1 MADGV
6 DMMCILGTTQQIGQV
21 DVARCTMMTSVLSSR
36 SAKLA
41 PMTSASAAST
51 TPAPISKTVRI
62 AVALLTGVLVCILA
76 WRVAGIIWTLL
87 TPAPRNAAAEAR
99 DTSGDWE
106 RARNL
111 FGDADSAA
119 ASTAAA
125 NTAGIRLR
133 GVYAVDGKTLSAA
146 VVNTGGK
153 RDLAVRVGDEI
164 EKGVT
169 LAAVEADYI
178 EISRGGA
185 RERIELD
192 RRIVAQR
199 GGPGAANIRGFKL
212 NVVRTGPNA
221 VSLSRSELN
230 TTLQDPNQLLYTGRI
245 GTGSGGGVRI
255 DSAPTG
261 SLPQKLGLME
271 GDVIRSLNG
280 QPVNSAG
287 DLARLYGQFGTL
299 SSLRAE
305 VQRGGQTVVMNLQ
318 ITP

>member
-1 MADGV
+1 MN
-6 DMMCILGTTQQIGQV
+6 
-21 DVARCTMMTSVLSSR
+21 SSLH
-36 SAKLA
+36 AA
-41 PMTSASAAST
+41 QAASSS
-51 TPAPISKTVRI
+51 P
-62 AVALLTGVLVCILA
+62 AVAAPRAVRLTATLLTAALLCVLA
-76 WRVAGIIWTLL
+76 WMLAGMIWTLL
-87 TPAPRNAAAEAR
+87 TPAQRPAAAAVREGAN
-99 DTSGDWE
+99 DWE
-106 RARNL
+106 RARAL
-111 FGDADSAA
+111 FGDEAA
-119 ASTAAA
+119 APTQAAA
-125 NTAGIRLR
+125 VNTSGIRLR

-153 RDLAVRVGDEI
+153 RDLTVRIGEEI

-192 RRIVAQR
+192 RRVVAQR
-199 GGPGAANIRGFKL
+199 GGSGGVGGAANIRGFRL
-212 NVVRTGPNA
+212 NVAKTGPNNY
-221 VSLSRSELN
+221 SLSRSELN
-230 TTLQDPNQLLYTGRI
+230 NTLQDPNQLAYTGRI

-299 SSLRAE
+299 SSLRAD
-305 VQRGGQTVVMNLQ
+305 VMRGGQMMVMNLQ

>member
-1 MADGV
+1 MNSAQ
-6 DMMCILGTTQQIGQV
+6 TTLPAPAV
-21 DVARCTMMTSVLSSR
+21 AVARPVR
-36 SAKLA
+36 V
-41 PMTSASAAST
+41 AAT
-51 TPAPISKTVRI
+51 LLTA
-62 AVALLTGVLVCILA
+62 ALLCVLA
-76 WRVAGIIWTLL
+76 WMLAGMIWALL
-87 TPAPRNAAAEAR
+87 TPAQRPVAAAVQEGAN
-99 DTSGDWE
+99 DWE
-106 RARNL
+106 RARAL
-111 FGDADSAA
+111 FGDEAA
-119 ASTAAA
+119 APSQAAA
-125 NTAGIRLR
+125 VNTSGIRLR
-133 GVYAVDGKTLSAA
+133 GVYAVDSKTLSAA

-153 RDLAVRVGDEI
+153 RDLTVRIGEEI

-199 GGPGAANIRGFKL
+199 GGVGGAANIRGFRL
-212 NVVRTGPNA
+212 NVAKTGPNNY
-221 VSLSRSELN
+221 SLSRSELN
-230 TTLQDPNQLLYTGRI
+230 NTLQDPNQLAYTGRI

-261 SLPQKLGLME
+261 SLPHKLGLME

-299 SSLRAE
+299 SSLRAD
-305 VQRGGQTVVMNLQ
+305 VMRGGQMVVMNLQ

>member
-1 MADGV
+1 MTAS
-6 DMMCILGTTQQIGQV
+6 LNP
-21 DVARCTMMTSVLSSR
+21 ARTATS
-36 SAKLA
+36 
-41 PMTSASAAST
+41 
-51 TPAPISKTVRI
+51 TPAVAVSQPIRLAAT
-62 AVALLTGVLVCILA
+62 LLTATLLCVLA
-76 WRVAGIIWTLL
+76 WMLAGMIWALL
-87 TPAPRNAAAEAR
+87 TPAQRPVAAPTLAGA
-99 DTSGDWE
+99 SDWE
-106 RARNL
+106 RARAL
-111 FGDADSAA
+111 FGDEAA
-119 ASTAAA
+119 ASGQTAAV
-125 NTAGIRLR
+125 NTSGIRLR

-153 RDLAVRVGDEI
+153 RDLTVRIGEEI

-169 LAAVEADYI
+169 LAAVEADHI

-199 GGPGAANIRGFKL
+199 GGAAGSANIRGFRL
-212 NVVRTGPNA
+212 NVAKTGPNNY
-221 VSLSRSELN
+221 SLSRSELN
-230 TTLQDPNQLLYTGRI
+230 ATLQDPNQLAYTGRI

-299 SSLRAE
+299 SNLRAD
-305 VQRGGQTVVMNLQ
+305 VMRGGQLMVMNLQ

>member
-1 MADGV
+1 MNPA
-6 DMMCILGTTQQIGQV
+6 Q
-21 DVARCTMMTSVLSSR
+21 
-36 SAKLA
+36 SAFPA
-41 PMTSASAAST
+41 PAPAATASAL
-51 TPAPISKTVRI
+51 PRPIRLAAT
-62 AVALLTGVLVCILA
+62 ALTGVLLCILA
-76 WRVAGIIWTLL
+76 WLVAGTIWALV
-87 TPAPRNAAAEAR
+87 TPAPMPANSPS
-99 DTSGDWE
+99 TSSTGDWD
-106 RARNL
+106 RARTL
-111 FGDADSAA
+111 FGDEATATTPS
-119 ASTAAA
+119 AAA
-125 NTAGIRLR
+125 NTSGIRLR

-146 VVNTGGK
+146 VVNNGGK
-153 RDLAVRVGDEI
+153 RDLVVRIGEEI

-169 LAAVEADYI
+169 LATVEADHI

-199 GGPGAANIRGFKL
+199 GGAGGNANIRGFRL
-212 NVVRTGPNA
+212 NVARTGANNY
-221 VSLSRSELN
+221 SLSRSELN
-230 TTLQDPNQLLYTGRI
+230 NTLQDPNQLAYTGRI

-261 SLPQKLGLME
+261 SLPQKLGLLE
-271 GDVIRSLNG
+271 GDIIKSLNG

-305 VQRGGQTVVMNLQ
+305 VLRGGQMMVMNLQ

>member
-1 MADGV
+1 M
-6 DMMCILGTTQQIGQV
+6 Q
-21 DVARCTMMTSVLSSR
+21 
-36 SAKLA
+36 
-41 PMTSASAAST
+41 AAQPSHP
-51 TPAPISKTVRI
+51 TPATAIARPVRI
-62 AVALLTGVLVCILA
+62 AATLLTAALLVVLA
-76 WRVAGIIWTLL
+76 WMLAGLVWTLL
-87 TPAPRNAAAEAR
+87 TPAQRPVAAAVSA
-99 DTSGDWE
+99 SAGDWE
-106 RARNL
+106 RARAL
-111 FGDADSAA
+111 FGDEAA
-119 ASTAAA
+119 APGPAAAA
-125 NTAGIRLR
+125 NTSGIRLR
-133 GVYAVDGKTLSAA
+133 GVYAVDGRTLSAA

-153 RDLAVRVGDEI
+153 RDLTVRIGEEI

-199 GGPGAANIRGFKL
+199 GGIGGVGGNANIRGFRL
-212 NVVRTGPNA
+212 NVAKTGPNNY
-221 VSLSRSELN
+221 SLSRSELN
-230 TTLQDPNQLLYTGRI
+230 STLQDPNQLAFTGRI

-271 GDVIRSLNG
+271 GDIIKSLNG

-299 SSLRAE
+299 SSLRAD
-305 VQRGGQTVVMNLQ
+305 VMRGGQMLVMNLQ

>member
-1 MADGV
+1 M
-6 DMMCILGTTQQIGQV
+6 
-21 DVARCTMMTSVLSSR
+21 
-36 SAKLA
+36 SATA
-41 PMTSASAAST
+41 TR
-51 TPAPISKTVRI
+51 PAPGNAPGGPLPQLARLAT
-62 AVALLTGVLVCILA
+62 ALLICVLA
-76 WRVAGIIWTLL
+76 WQLAGIFWQLL
-87 TPAPRNAAAEAR
+87 TPAERSAAAPVLA
-99 DTSGDWE
+99 TSGDWE
-106 RARNL
+106 RARSL
-111 FGDADSAA
+111 FGDEGAG
-119 ASTAAA
+119 TATTA
-125 NTAGIRLR
+125 NTSGIRLR
-133 GVYAVDGKTLSAA
+133 GVYAVDGKALSAA

-153 RDLAVRVGDEI
+153 RDIAVRLGEEI

-192 RRIVAQR
+192 RRIVAPGR
-199 GGPGAANIRGFKL
+199 GGPVGSLRAFRLNIAT
-212 NVVRTGPNA
+212 TGPNSF
-221 VSLSRSELN
+221 SLSRSELN
-230 TTLQDPNQLLYTGRI
+230 TTLQDPNQLAYTGRI
-245 GTGSGGGVRI
+245 GSGAGGGVRI

-261 SLPQKLGLME
+261 SLPQKLGLAE

-305 VQRGGQTVVMNLQ
+305 ILRGGQIVVMNLQ

>member
-1 MADGV
+1 MNA
-6 DMMCILGTTQQIGQV
+6 
-21 DVARCTMMTSVLSSR
+21 APTSL
-36 SAKLA
+36 
-41 PMTSASAAST
+41 P
-51 TPAPISKTVRI
+51 TPAATIARPVRI
-62 AVALLTGVLVCILA
+62 AATLLTVALLVVLA
-76 WRVAGIIWTLL
+76 WMLAGLIWTLL
-87 TPAPRNAAAEAR
+87 TPAQRPAAATA
-99 DTSGDWE
+99 SASAGDWE
-106 RARNL
+106 RARAL
-111 FGDADSAA
+111 FGDEAGAPGQ
-119 ASTAAA
+119 TAAA
-125 NTAGIRLR
+125 NTSGIRLR

-153 RDLAVRVGDEI
+153 RDIAVRVGEEI

-199 GGPGAANIRGFKL
+199 GSTAGGANIRGFRL
-212 NVVRTGPNA
+212 NVAKTGPNNY
-221 VSLSRSELN
+221 SLSRSELN
-230 TTLQDPNQLLYTGRI
+230 STLQDPNQLAYTGRI

-271 GDVIRSLNG
+271 GDVIKSLNG

-287 DLARLYGQFGTL
+287 DLARLYGQFATL
-299 SSLRAE
+299 SSLRAD
-305 VQRGGQTVVMNLQ
+305 VMRGGQLVVMNLQ